1 MDRQHIS
8 EHNFL
13 YIAVNYPYMVAHAY
27 TFDNKGGHEIN
38 LDAPKVCKSNMW
50 ASRMHEGSNQCWR
63 SLTITSDRQLR
74 SKTGEINK
82 LLTHA
87 FTIDIVPLVLEDT
100 CFAGHTFEY
109 KWKTR
114 QKEQF
119 KKCNADPIS
128 TKRKRAH
135 PTYKFGP
142 STDMGMI

>member
-1 MDRQHIS
+1 MAVLNDHIRS
-8 EHNFL
+8 PINIPNRENKQ
-13 YIAVNYPYMVAHAY
+13 
-27 TFDNKGGHEIN
+27 TFDTN
-38 LDAPKVCKSNMW
+38 
-50 ASRMHEGSNQCWR
+50 
-63 SLTITSDRQLR
+63 
-74 SKTGEINK
+74 
-82 LLTHA
+82 A